1 MISSVN
7 DFVGYLNMVQLSDS
21 KFEQSQ
27 VCFDIGLSVFGTSI
41 DSNRVFYLYQYEEC
55 VVNAFRNEIKSPELL
70 FWRDISMP
78 SIGRFCVIEF
88 DIRWIWLAN
97 GHWNLKRSTCE
108 WQFYDILFWFIR
120 CQMWTET
127 YQKHQRYSNCECAPS
142 SAIDCTCRRFE
153 RFDWDPSYFFFRF
166 VMRYLWC
173 FHLRIITSAAIFY
186 AFWQRFAFK
195 CIKYFDNFVV
205 GFRIWSIPFHLC
217 RLWPGIG
224 AVKTICSFWINLAF
238 FTFHLCNYII

>member
-1 MISSVN
+1 MSLNSIFAEFDWPMAIEISSDRLVN
-7 DFVGYLNMVQLSDS
+7 GNFMI
-21 KFEQSQ
+21 F
-27 VCFDIGLSVFGTSI
+27 CFDLSVVKCE
-41 DSNRVFYLYQYEEC
+41 RKH
-55 VVNAFRNEIKSPELL
+55 IKS
-70 FWRDISMP
+70 INVT
-78 SIGRFCVIEF
+78 VIANVRHRL
-88 DIRWIWLAN
+88 RWIVLVGA
-97 GHWNLKRSTCE
+97 
-108 WQFYDILFWFIR
+108 
-120 CQMWTET
+120 
-127 YQKHQRYSNCECAPS
+127 S
-142 SAIDCTCRRFE
+142 SALIEILLT
-153 RFDWDPSYFFFRF
+153 SFFFRF